1 MIDKILLKSKG
12 LWIWAIVLIG
22 FILCTIMPVFAQE
35 LPEARGGKEASIQQT
50 SPIRPSLDAST
61 IPAEKVSQFVDA
73 YLQVLDLIEGQQPQ
87 LQATETELE
96 YRRKQEEIQEQ
107 ALAIIKQVGLTQQ
120 EYLQLLNL
128 ANIDPEFGERVA
140 TQLQE
145 ATN

>member
-22 FILCTIMPVFAQE
+22 CILCTIMPVFAQE

-61 IPAEKVSQFVDA
+61 IPAEKVSQFVEA

-96 YRRKQEEIQEQ
+96 YRRKQEEIQGK

-145 ATN
+145 AAN